1 MPVDGFGAKLAV
13 ATQVQSGCCV
23 VWCQMAVVWFGVKW
37 LSLGL
42 VRNWLLQHRFNL
54 AVVRFGAKWLLFG
67 LVPKWLLQR
76 RLQEFWTCVSK
87 TPSMF
92 ENAPC

>member
-13 ATQVQSGCCV
+13 ATQVQSGCCM
-23 VWCQMAVVWFGVKW
+23 VWCQMAVVWFGAKW

-54 AVVRFGAKWLLFG
+54 AVVRFGAISQNFK
-67 LVPKWLLQR
+67 Q
-76 RLQEFWTCVSK
+76 
-87 TPSMF
+87 
-92 ENAPC
+92 